1 VTESVGITEKALEE
15 TTLNFVNEVTEI
27 PVSEQQESASNEGE
41 NLSVLSTI
49 ELGDENSFI
58 SVLVSPI

>member
-1 VTESVGITEKALEE
+1 MTESVGITEKALEE